1 MKILLVSDAYPPV
14 FGGATRAAQQLSR
27 QLSLRGHRVAVATA
41 WQRGLPALEDDA
53 GVAVHR
59 MRGLVSRLP
68 ALSSDPVRYTPPPF
82 PDPELVWRLARL
94 VRSFEPDVVHSY
106 GWLTYSCVPA
116 MRRTRIPLVLAAREY
131 ANVCAVRTLVR
142 QGREGGRP
150 CSGPAWGKCLECA
163 GSFYGQPKG
172 AVAVASV
179 LGQRRVLRRRTD
191 ALHSVSRFC
200 EQIMRRYLI
209 GDSDLPMRI
218 LPDFREDE
226 LESPPDPAILARL
239 PSEPFILFVGS
250 FRRIKGDQL
259 LLDAYAELR
268 DPPPLVM
275 VGAQSAE
282 PLPEFPPGVVPLI
295 DVPHGTVMAIW
306 DRALFGVCPSIA
318 PEALGNTVHEG
329 MSRGKPVIGTSP
341 SGHDDMIEHER
352 TGILVPSG
360 DPTALGDALRRLV
373 GDPHLCRRMGEAAKL
388 SAQRFEAH
396 VVIPDLEAFLE
407 ATVARG
413 NLSRTV

>member
-1 MKILLVSDAYPPV
+1 LKVLLISDAYPPV

-27 QLSLRGHRVAVATA
+27 QLRLRGHQVAVATA
-41 WQRGLPALEDDA
+41 WQRGLPALENDA
-53 GVAVHR
+53 GVEVYR
-59 MRGLVSRLP
+59 MRGLVSRMP

-82 PDPELVWRLARL
+82 PDPELVWRIARL
-94 VRSFEPDVVHSY
+94 IRSFEPDLVHSY
-106 GWLTYSCVPA
+106 GWLTYSCLPA
-116 MRRTRIPLVLAAREY
+116 MWRTQVPLMLAAREY

-142 QGREGGRP
+142 HGRERGRA
-150 CSGPAWGKCLECA
+150 CSGPAWPKCLDCA

-200 EQIMRRYLI
+200 EQILRRYLI
-209 GDSDLPMRI
+209 RGSDMPMKV

-226 LESPPDPAILARL
+226 LEGPSDPAILARL
-239 PSEPFILFVGS
+239 PREPFILFVGS

-275 VGAQSAE
+275 VGARSAE
-282 PLPEFPPGVVPLI
+282 PLPNFPPGVVPLT

-329 MSRGKPVIGTSP
+329 MSRGKAVIGISP
-341 SGHDDMIEHER
+341 SGHDDMIESQR
-352 TGILVPSG
+352 TGILVPPA
-360 DPTALGDALRRLV
+360 DVNALGDALRRLV
-373 GDPHLCRRMGEAAKL
+373 SDPDLCRRMGEAARED
-388 SAQRFEAH
+388 AQRFAAQT
-396 VVIPDLEAFLE
+396 VVPELVAFLE
-407 ATVARG
+407 AAVARG
-413 NLSRTV
+413 RVTRTV